1 MYKSKFIEDKIGKL
15 HHLGLKTHKMLN
27 PFNDLKKTVAKSMHE
42 TRLLKHK
49 SKTLRGSCALY
60 TVNIYFHAFVGKR
73 FIFNMFY
80 FGERLAYMF
89 ME

>member
-27 PFNDLKKTVAKSMHE
+27 PFNDLKKTVATIMHE

-49 SKTLRGSCALY
+49 SKTLKGSCAL
-60 TVNIYFHAFVGKR
+60 
-73 FIFNMFY
+73 
-80 FGERLAYMF
+80 
-89 ME
+89 